1 MKKSVYISNQLAAK
15 LNGKRKN
22 KFQNFK
28 KDLEDE

>member
-1 MKKSVYISNQLAAK
+1 MEKSVYTLNQFVAK

-22 KFQNFK
+22 KIQNFK